1 MPHDLF
7 FFLFFFHKIIL
18 LDTVLRENSANSF
31 TCNTR
36 MKNQNTRDGEK
47 KKRPWRPCFFLQTA
61 QDGEWTSTL
70 EKVDAAALKSTA
82 CFSVPEQNV
91 PGGLAVSGA
100 SSSLQVT
107 GVSSRAAVL
116 RVRAAHGLLKRR
128 VRLDYTEIYCST
140 QSVFSSINK

>member
-1 MPHDLF
+1 MERKGKDLGG
-7 FFLFFFHKIIL
+7 L
-18 LDTVLRENSANSF
+18 
-31 TCNTR
+31 
-36 MKNQNTRDGEK
+36 
-47 KKRPWRPCFFLQTA
+47 FFLQTA

-70 EKVDAAALKSTA
+70 EKVDAAALKSTV

-128 VRLDYTEIYCST
+128 VRLDLAEIYCST
-140 QSVFSSINK
+140 QSVFSSINR